1 MPPPVTVPEDTP
13 APNWEFPVDNE
24 LVVVRPDRPGLL
36 LLNATAR
43 QLWEQP
49 DDEAAVK
56 VFVKNYGIPEA
67 KARRDIAKTRR
78 DWQRLLSVG
87 QATPEAKQH
96 GDLILANAGFRSGPV
111 VKPVQSEVLP
121 GASRVTLVC
130 HLNHH
135 PFQIQLEEGDL
146 VEEIAPRLAALA
158 SPASE
163 AQPALFV
170 LSNAKDHVNIHLN
183 GRLIASEA
191 NTAAA
196 RAILLQEMTRLCE
209 PGRTIQAILHAGA
222 CGSPAGAVVLA
233 GATGSGKSTL
243 CAALMAEGL
252 TCYGDDS
259 ACLDQGL
266 EVAGMPFPVMLR
278 QPSWPV
284 LEGRLTL
291 PAAHRRWGTEVA
303 FLPSNLPAGTSPTA
317 PVKALTFVEY
327 RPEAAPTLEPL
338 TAFEALLALQR
349 SGFWVEHDQA
359 VIARFLAW
367 IARLPRYR
375 LTYSSV
381 DDAIGLVKGLI

>member
-243 CAALMAEGL
+243 C
-252 TCYGDDS
+252 
-259 ACLDQGL
+259 
-266 EVAGMPFPVMLR
+266 GMPFPVMLR